1 MWYPI
6 HAINLNI
13 LIVKGRSDLFLR
25 VEIEKKIIGI
35 LILMIVMN
43 FNIQIMAIGNLVSS
57 VIALFI
63 NSKYSRKII
72 KYGILDQFKDVS
84 KPFFISIISCLPAYF
99 LLKYINYD
107 IIILSLSCLSAISIY
122 ILISKLL
129 RIREYNRISSFL
141 KIKLS
146 RKNIN

>member
-63 NSKYSRKII
+63 NSKYS
-72 KYGILDQFKDVS
+72 
-84 KPFFISIISCLPAYF
+84 
-99 LLKYINYD
+99 
-107 IIILSLSCLSAISIY
+107 
-122 ILISKLL
+122 
-129 RIREYNRISSFL
+129 
-141 KIKLS
+141 
-146 RKNIN
+146 